1 MLLNGY
7 VLTWQKRKNIL
18 KIWMS
23 SFLNPE
29 TETQIAS
36 FQVSG
41 YGSHLSSSRENYSQF
56 YSRYIRSQAEIV
68 LAPQHM
74 SQLKEIQWKSISHFL
89 LTVSYPSKSVLIMW
103 MEGITKVKLLKYIA
117 AIKCTVL
124 KTEMPR
130 IEAFYSREV

>member
-29 TETQIAS
+29 TETQVAS

-68 LAPQHM
+68 LVPQHM
-74 SQLKEIQWKSISHFL
+74 SQLKEIQ
-89 LTVSYPSKSVLIMW
+89 
-103 MEGITKVKLLKYIA
+103 
-117 AIKCTVL
+117 
-124 KTEMPR
+124 
-130 IEAFYSREV
+130 